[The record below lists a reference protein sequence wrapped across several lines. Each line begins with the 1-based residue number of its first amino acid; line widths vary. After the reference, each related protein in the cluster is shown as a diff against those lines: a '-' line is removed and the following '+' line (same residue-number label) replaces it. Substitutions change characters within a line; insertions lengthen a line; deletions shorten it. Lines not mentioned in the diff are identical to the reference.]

1 MTLLPWYVAAGAI
14 LIAIALLSS
23 FLHRLPL
30 TTAII
35 CLVFGVLLGPGGAN
49 LIRLDFISHV
59 EILEPL
65 TEVAV
70 IISLFTAGLQ
80 LRLPLNRHE
89 WRVAVRLAIVGM
101 MLTVAVI
108 TFLGMQGLGLPLGA
122 AVILGAVLAP
132 TDPVLASDV
141 QVRHSS
147 DSDRLRFVLTGEAGL
162 NDGTAFPFVML
173 GLGLLGLHDIGVAGW
188 RWWVVDLLWATAFG
202 IAVGALFGTIV
213 ARIVLYLRQY
223 HEEAVGVDNF
233 LAVGLI
239 SISYGVALWCHAYGF
254 LAVFAAGVALR
265 RVERMSSSAPPNDT
279 VRQAA
284 GNAQARH
291 LATDRDA
298 APAYMAEAVLNFNAQ
313 LERFAEITLV
323 VVVGAM
329 LTAEMFAPRI
339 LAWTIVLLFV
349 VRPFAVYL
357 TLVTSKLSRL
367 ERAYIG
373 WFGIRGIGSIYY
385 LSYAIAHGLSDGP
398 AKETVQLTLVTIAM
412 SIILHG
418 ATATPLMSYYSR
430 ITDADRTSSA
440 TNS

>member
-1 MTLLPWYVAAGAI
+1 MTLIPWYVAAGAI

-23 FLHRLPL
+23 FLHRLPI

-35 CLVFGVLLGPGGAN
+35 CLVFGVLLGPAGAN
-49 LIRLDFISHV
+49 LIQLDFIRHD

-80 LRLPLNRHE
+80 LRLPLHRNE
-89 WRVAVRLAIVGM
+89 WRVAVRLATVGM
-101 MLTVAVI
+101 MLTVAVV
-108 TFLGMQGLGLPLGA
+108 TFLGVQGLGLPLGA

-141 QVRHSS
+141 QVRHST

-173 GLGLLGLHDIGVAGW
+173 GLGLLGLHDIGVVGW
-188 RWWVVDLLWATAFG
+188 RWWVVDLLWATTFG
-202 IAVGALFGTIV
+202 VAVGALFGTIG
-213 ARIVLYLRQY
+213 ARIVLYLRQ
-223 HEEAVGVDNF
+223 HHQEAVGVDNF

-284 GNAQARH
+284 GSAQAQH

-329 LTAEMFAPRI
+329 LTAEMFSPRT
-339 LAWTIVLLFV
+339 LVWAIVLLFV
-349 VRPFAVYL
+349 VRPFAIYL
-357 TLVTSKLSRL
+357 TLVTSKLSGI

-373 WFGIRGIGSIYY
+373 WFGIRGIGSTYY

-398 AKETVQLTLVTIAM
+398 AKDIVQLTLVAIAM

-430 ITDADRTSSA
+430 IKDADRTSSA
-440 TNS
+440 T